1 MMDTSASVLMALVA
15 SIAAFLLRNRYVA
28 ARAHAERA
36 AAKAKQKAAD
46 DELREK
52 VRQAVDAAK
61 AETKDDDLLS
71 FYAG

>member
-1 MMDTSASVLMALVA
+1 MS
-15 SIAAFLLRNRYVA
+15 